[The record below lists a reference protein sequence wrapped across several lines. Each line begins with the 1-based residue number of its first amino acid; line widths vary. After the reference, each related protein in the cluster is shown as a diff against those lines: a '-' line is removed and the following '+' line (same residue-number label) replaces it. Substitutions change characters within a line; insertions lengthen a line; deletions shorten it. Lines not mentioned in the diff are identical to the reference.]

1 MRTQD
6 MGIVDQQYHCRSH
19 LGHLLKAGDTVLGF
33 DVATSNVNNKHLETV
48 SKFIYFQLKYFMVS
62 IFCFERNLVTPIIHN
77 KARSI

>member
-1 MRTQD
+1 

-48 SKFIYFQLKYFMVS
+48 SKFSYSSVNIWLFLFLLLKDFV
-62 IFCFERNLVTPIIHN
+62 
-77 KARSI
+77 